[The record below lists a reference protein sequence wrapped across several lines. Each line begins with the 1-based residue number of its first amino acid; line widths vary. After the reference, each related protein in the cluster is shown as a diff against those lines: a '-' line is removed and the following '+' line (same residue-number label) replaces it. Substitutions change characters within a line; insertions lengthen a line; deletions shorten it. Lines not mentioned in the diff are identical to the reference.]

1 MLRRCINFSPSHSL
15 KSGAHTTRLR
25 TASNLQGTSIASE
38 SFHLRLN
45 YVCNSERMRYQ
56 WRGRKM
62 WAVILHAGGLWGCVL
77 PSEMMCQPLAV
88 TLHRTSS
95 KSSKDWLLTVVI
107 GGINN
112 HFYICTVNFHLR
124 KRLLDKILLVL
135 VFYWP
140 SAKPYGFKTP
150 QREK

>member
-1 MLRRCINFSPSHSL
+1 MLRRCINFSLSHSL
-15 KSGAHTTRLR
+15 KSGAHTTRLH
-25 TASNLQGTSIASE
+25 TASNLQGASTASE
-38 SFHLRLN
+38 SFHWRLN
-45 YVCNSERMRYQ
+45 YVCDSERMRYQ

-62 WAVILHAGGLWGCVL
+62 WAVILNTGGPWGCIL

-112 HFYICTVNFHLR
+112 HFYICTVNFHLC

-135 VFYWP
+135 VF
-140 SAKPYGFKTP
+140 GGLLQELLDFKTP